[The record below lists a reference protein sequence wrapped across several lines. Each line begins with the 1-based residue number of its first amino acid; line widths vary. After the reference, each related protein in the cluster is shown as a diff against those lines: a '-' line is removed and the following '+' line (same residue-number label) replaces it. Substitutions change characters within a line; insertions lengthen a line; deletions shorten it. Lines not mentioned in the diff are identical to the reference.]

1 MGFTALRRNN
11 NNLPPSPGW
20 AIPLVGHLYLVGMQ
34 AHRSLQALSQ
44 KCGPIMYLKL
54 GLVPSIIVSS
64 PEMAKEALKDNGLA
78 FASRPYLLIN
88 ELVGYNSVG
97 IGIRYGEHTKR
108 LRKIC
113 TVEFL
118 TTQRIDSFSW
128 VRSEELSRAFRV
140 LLKSRERK
148 AAVNLRELLSTFTF
162 NAVTEILMSRR
173 FFGDAS
179 KGDADSI
186 KFRRSIHQSLSLA
199 IKFHITEFVPAY
211 LRGFLEWLD
220 PSIPHFKKLHE
231 IQDRFLQK
239 VLEEHKESRQSTKD
253 FMDIMLENF
262 KEEGSGGENV
272 VKAVITD
279 LILASDSTG
288 VAAEWAMAQLL
299 HNPSV
304 MEKAQIEL
312 NLVVGPNRLVEESD
326 FSKLEYFQAIIKET
340 MRLCPPGPLLI
351 PRSSDEA
358 CKIGGYHIPKGSTL
372 FINAFA
378 MGRDPRIW
386 EHPTKFMP
394 ERFLGSSTDIK
405 GQHFELIPFGSGR
418 RICPGMPLG
427 LRTLQLI
434 LSNLLHG
441 FDWSFVQGKVYTL
454 EDTFETALLLK
465 IPLEVMATPRH
476 SLDVYKVF

>member
-1 MGFTALRRNN
+1 
-11 NNLPPSPGW
+11 
-20 AIPLVGHLYLVGMQ
+20 
-34 AHRSLQALSQ
+34 
-44 KCGPIMYLKL
+44 
-54 GLVPSIIVSS
+54 
-64 PEMAKEALKDNGLA
+64 
-78 FASRPYLLIN
+78 
-88 ELVGYNSVG
+88 
-97 IGIRYGEHTKR
+97 
-108 LRKIC
+108 
-113 TVEFL
+113 
-118 TTQRIDSFSW
+118 
-128 VRSEELSRAFRV
+128 
-140 LLKSRERK
+140 
-148 AAVNLRELLSTFTF
+148 
-162 NAVTEILMSRR
+162 MSRR

-312 NLVVGPNRLVEESD
+312 NLVVGPNRLVEE
-326 FSKLEYFQAIIKET
+326 
-340 MRLCPPGPLLI
+340 LL
-351 PRSSDEA
+351 
-358 CKIGGYHIPKGSTL
+358 
-372 FINAFA
+372 
-378 MGRDPRIW
+378 
-386 EHPTKFMP
+386 
-394 ERFLGSSTDIK
+394 
-405 GQHFELIPFGSGR
+405 
-418 RICPGMPLG
+418 
-427 LRTLQLI
+427 
-434 LSNLLHG
+434 
-441 FDWSFVQGKVYTL
+441 
-454 EDTFETALLLK
+454 
-465 IPLEVMATPRH
+465 
-476 SLDVYKVF
+476 